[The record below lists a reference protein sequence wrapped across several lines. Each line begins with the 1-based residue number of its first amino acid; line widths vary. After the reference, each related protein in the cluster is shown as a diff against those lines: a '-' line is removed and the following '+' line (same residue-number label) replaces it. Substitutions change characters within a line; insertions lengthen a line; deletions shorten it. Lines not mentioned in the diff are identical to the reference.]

1 MGSGASTTG
10 IAGMA
15 EKEMKSLREK
25 QQVILVERTISEV
38 EDQMNLQSYSSWD
51 SPSVSD
57 CESENLET
65 RDASTIEAAPVPPNR
80 QDHIKWLEE
89 LDIFQVEAEEEPEA
103 FLALFK
109 DRALELDARR
119 VGLSRCRV

>member
-1 MGSGASTTG
+1 MGAGASTTG
-10 IAGMA
+10 IAGIA

-25 QQVILVERTISEV
+25 PQVILVERTVSQV

-51 SPSVSD
+51 SLSDSD
-57 CESENLET
+57 CESENLEL
-65 RDASTIEAAPVPPNR
+65 EALEAPVAPNR
-80 QDHIKWLEE
+80 QDHLKWLEE

-109 DRALELDARR
+109 DRALELDARCVGTRR
-119 VGLSRCRV
+119 VV

>member
-1 MGSGASTTG
+1 MGAGASTTG
-10 IAGMA
+10 IAGIA

-25 QQVILVERTISEV
+25 PQVILVERTVSQV

-51 SPSVSD
+51 SLSDSD
-57 CESENLET
+57 CESENLEL
-65 RDASTIEAAPVPPNR
+65 EALEALEAPVARNR
-80 QDHIKWLEE
+80 QDHLKWLEE

-109 DRALELDARR
+109 DRALELDARCVGTRR
-119 VGLSRCRV
+119 VV